1 MIDPV
6 ELNGSRH
13 ITLLCARFWPERH
26 GGVEE
31 RMWHVSQAL
40 AKRGWRVQVVT
51 ENRTG
56 SASDEW
62 LGENLRIRRMPPL
75 QPGRLWRWLVWLHVW
90 WWYRALRTVRP
101 EGIVWATDPTIGVA
115 AVLGGY
121 RRSLVYNPAACEPAM
136 NAIGRAHPH
145 VDTMRSKKPWGWL
158 DRLAYRSAPAIIVSS
173 HNVRRQFARFFG
185 ARKAVR
191 VIGLGVAV
199 PGTLPERA
207 ATRARLGIGQAEF
220 VIGFVGR
227 LDPCKDVGFLFDAIS
242 HDPNVCDRVLIVG
255 TGADRHRL
263 ERLALVA
270 GLADRIIWMGASTT
284 PFDLYP
290 AMNVL
295 VLPSIYEAF
304 GQVLQEAM
312 GARVPVI
319 GRAADDRSVLTAM
332 DEIIEDGG
340 TGFITATHDTRALAS
355 RLRWLRDHPD
365 AARSMGERARQAAQ
379 SRSWDSYAERCEA
392 VIAGMHR
399 TVRPAI
405 GEATY
410 THDEHLETT

>member
-1 MIDPV
+1 MDAFDY
-6 ELNGSRH
+6 GQSRH

-31 RMWHVSQAL
+31 RMWQVSRAL
-40 AKRGWRVQVVT
+40 AKRGWQVQVIT

-62 LGENLRIRRMPPL
+62 LDQNLRIRRFPPL

-101 EGIVWATDPTIGVA
+101 EGMVWATDPTIGGA
-115 AVLGGY
+115 AVLAGY
-121 RRSLVYNPAACEPAM
+121 RRSLVYNPAACVPAM
-136 NAIGRAHPH
+136 HAIGRVHPH
-145 VDTMRSKKPWGWL
+145 VDTMRSPTPWGWL
-158 DRLAYRSAPAIIVSS
+158 DRLAYRTAPAVLVSS
-173 HNVRRQFARFFG
+173 HNLRRQFERFFG
-185 ARKAVR
+185 SRRSVH
-191 VIGLGVAV
+191 VVGLGVAV
-199 PGTLPERA
+199 PARLPEGGA
-207 ATRARLGIGQAEF
+207 ARNRLGIREQEF

-227 LDPCKDVGFLFDAIS
+227 LDPCKDVGFLFDAIA
-242 HDPNVCDRVLIVG
+242 HDPAVCDRLLIVG
-255 TGADRHRL
+255 AGADRARL
-263 ERLALVA
+263 EKLARAA
-270 GLADRIIWMGASTT
+270 GLADRIIWTGDSTT

-304 GQVLQEAM
+304 GQVLLEAM

-319 GRAADDRSVLTAM
+319 GRAADGRSVLNAM
-332 DEIIEDGG
+332 DEIIEDGD
-340 TGFITATHDTRALAS
+340 TGFVTATHDSRALAS

-365 AARSMGERARQAAQ
+365 AARAMGEKARQAAQ

-399 TVRPAI
+399 SVRPAI
-405 GEATY
+405 GDATY
-410 THDEHLETT
+410 PHDEHLETT